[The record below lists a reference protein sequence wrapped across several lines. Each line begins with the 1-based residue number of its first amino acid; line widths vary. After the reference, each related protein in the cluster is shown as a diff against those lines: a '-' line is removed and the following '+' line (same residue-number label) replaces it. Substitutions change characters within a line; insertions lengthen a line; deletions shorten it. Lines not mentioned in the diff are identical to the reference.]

1 MVKNGYTGNGCLNF
15 AWDLGVIFLGLRKF
29 RRNIKGQIWGVREE
43 GVSCFHIY
51 RFWGSLFFFYLG
63 S

>member
-29 RRNIKGQIWGVREE
+29 RRNIKGQIWGVREK
-43 GVSCFHIY
+43 GLVVSIY
-51 RFWGSLFFFYLG
+51 TVFGGRYFSFI
-63 S
+63 